1 MGWDAG
7 IAGRGAGPQNYET
20 TQYHFQKIKYT
31 EEFSNSYHTSNSD
44 ILKRSE
50 CTRWTFRFDW
60 KYETMAG
67 EGSREKQG
75 EMLNADS
82 PTEHPQ
88 VNGENV

>member
-1 MGWDAG
+1 MQGLQGDG
-7 IAGRGAGPQNYET
+7 QSHKTMKLHSIT
-20 TQYHFQKIKYT
+20 HFQKIKYT
-31 EEFSNSYHTSNSD
+31 EDFSNSYHTSNSD

-67 EGSREKQG
+67 EGSREKPG
-75 EMLNADS
+75 EMLSADS